1 MKDTLNH
8 IIASADS
15 IVTPVNDV
23 LIQQEPSYWHLT
35 FNELLTLI
43 VAIFGLIVAITGLVV
58 AICQF
63 KKQMDK
69 NREEQKQSNETNWY
83 LTIIVQPQIEA
94 INEFYKQLIDD
105 LLLDIQISP
114 DTITYKD
121 LAEKQATRKEQIN
134 AFFDHLQAL
143 VKSFDIDI
151 SMKIGDI
158 VMDLEDKVVKL
169 LMKHKFEMGE
179 SLNPS
184 TIRRYLLMNK
194 KDIITALYLRMK

>member
-43 VAIFGLIVAITGLVV
+43 VAIFGLILAIH
-58 AICQF
+58 QF

-121 LAEKQATRKEQIN
+121 LAEKQAIRKEQIN

-143 VKSFDIDI
+143 VASFDADVSLRIA
-151 SMKIGDI
+151 DI
-158 VMDLEDKVVKL
+158 VMNLEDKVVRL
-169 LMKHKFEMGE
+169 LMKHQFGAVDA
-179 SLNPS
+179 SDFS
-184 TIRRYLLMNK
+184 TIRRYLLLNK
-194 KDIITALYLRMK
+194 KDIITTLYLRVK

>member
-43 VAIFGLIVAITGLVV
+43 VAIFGLILAIH
-58 AICQF
+58 QF

-69 NREEQKQSNETNWY
+69 NRKEQKQSNETNWY

-121 LAEKQATRKEQIN
+121 LAEKQAMRKEQIN

-143 VKSFDIDI
+143 VASFDADVSLRIA
-151 SMKIGDI
+151 DI
-158 VMDLEDKVVKL
+158 VMNLEDKVVRL
-169 LMKHKFEMGE
+169 LMKHQFGAVDA
-179 SLNPS
+179 SDFS
-184 TIRRYLLMNK
+184 TIRRYLLLNK
-194 KDIITALYLRMK
+194 KDIITTLYLRVK

>member
-15 IVTPVNDV
+15 IVAPVNDV

-35 FNELLTLI
+35 FNELLTLF
-43 VAIFGLIVAITGLVV
+43 VAIIGLIVAISGLVV
-58 AICQF
+58 AIRQF
-63 KKQMDK
+63 RKQMDK

-121 LAEKQATRKEQIN
+121 LAEKQAIRKEQIN

-143 VKSFDIDI
+143 VASFDIVV
-151 SMKIGDI
+151 SLKIADI
-158 VMDLEDKVVKL
+158 VMNLEDKVVKL
-169 LMKHKFEMGE
+169 LMKHQFGAVD
-179 SLNPS
+179 SS
-184 TIRRYLLMNK
+184 DFSSIRRYLLLNK
-194 KDIITALYLRMK
+194 KDIITTLYKRVK